1 MQSQLFFYH
10 TTKTPDKYSRRKLK
24 VKFLKLQN
32 FKVCMSKI
40 YLLGGENTHK
50 RDAEKVNQR
59 AFNDAGELP
68 KILVFS
74 WARASFDNTYAKN
87 KIIFD
92 YFRSL
97 GASTIN
103 TVNYSNTT
111 SEIKDKI
118 AQSDLIYLTGGVPS
132 MLIERLK
139 KLDVDSLLKD
149 FKGVIVG
156 RSAGALALCKKCVI
170 TYRST
175 SEVKIIDGLGLVNL
189 TLKAHYRLGWD
200 RELIELSKTQDIFA
214 VPKGSALIYDNG
226 NLSTINNVYFF
237 HKGKRQILS

>member
-1 MQSQLFFYH
+1 M
-10 TTKTPDKYSRRKLK
+10 P
-24 VKFLKLQN
+24 
-32 FKVCMSKI
+32 KI

-59 AFNDAGELP
+59 AFNDAGEAP

-103 TVNYSNTT
+103 TVNYSSTNA
-111 SEIKDKI
+111 EIRDKM
-118 AQSDLIYLTGGVPS
+118 AQSDLVYLTGGVTS
-132 MLIERLK
+132 VLIERLK
-139 KLDVDSLLKD
+139 NLGVDCLLRD

-156 RSAGALALCKKCVI
+156 RSAGALALCSKCVI

-175 SEVKIIDGLGLVNL
+175 SEVKIIDGVGLVNL
-189 TLKAHYRLGWD
+189 TLKAHYKVGWD
-200 RELIELSKTQDIFA
+200 RELIELSKTKDIFA
-214 VPKGSALIYDNG
+214 VPKGSALVCHNG
-226 NLSTINNVYFF
+226 KLSAINNVFVF
-237 HKGKRQILS
+237 HNGERQIFR

>member
-1 MQSQLFFYH
+1 M
-10 TTKTPDKYSRRKLK
+10 PKY
-24 VKFLKLQN
+24 
-32 FKVCMSKI
+32 

-50 RDAEKVNQR
+50 RDAEKINQK
-59 AFNDAGELP
+59 AFNDAGEDP

-74 WARASFDNTYAKN
+74 WAKASFDNTYAKS

-97 GASTIN
+97 GASTIK
-103 TVNYSNTT
+103 TVSYSSTN
-111 SEIKDKI
+111 SEIQEKI

-139 KLDVDSLLKD
+139 KLDVDSLLRS
-149 FKGVIVG
+149 FEGVIVG
-156 RSAGALALCKKCVI
+156 RSAGALAVCRRCVI

-175 SEVKIIDGLGLVNL
+175 SKVKIIDGLGLVDV

-200 RELIELSKTQDIFA
+200 MELLELSKTEDIYA
-214 VPKGSALIYDNG
+214 VPKGSALVYDNG
-226 NLSTINNVYFF
+226 SLTAINNVYLF
-237 HKGKRQILS
+237 HKGERRIFS

>member
-1 MQSQLFFYH
+1 M
-10 TTKTPDKYSRRKLK
+10 PKY
-24 VKFLKLQN
+24 
-32 FKVCMSKI
+32 

-50 RDAEKVNQR
+50 RDAEKINQR
-59 AFNDAGELP
+59 AFNDAGAEP

-74 WARASFDNTYAKN
+74 WARASFDNTFAKS
-87 KIIFD
+87 KLLFD

-103 TVNYSNTT
+103 TVSYSSTN
-111 SEIKDKI
+111 SEIEEKI
-118 AQSDLIYLTGGVPS
+118 AQSDLVYLTGGVPS

-139 KLDVDSLLKD
+139 KMGVDSILRE
-149 FKGVIVG
+149 FEGVIVG

-175 SEVKIIDGLGLVNL
+175 SEVKVIYGLGLVDF

-200 RELIELSKTQDIFA
+200 RELIELSKTVDIYA
-214 VPKGSALIYDNG
+214 VPKGSALVYDKG
-226 NLSTINNVYFF
+226 NLSTINNVYLF
-237 HKGKRQILS
+237 HRGERQIFC